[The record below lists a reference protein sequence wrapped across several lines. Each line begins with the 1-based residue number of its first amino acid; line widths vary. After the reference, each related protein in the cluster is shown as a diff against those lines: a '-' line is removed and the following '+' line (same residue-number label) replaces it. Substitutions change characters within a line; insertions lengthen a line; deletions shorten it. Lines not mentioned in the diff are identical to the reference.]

1 MPCASACV
9 QAGPVLHFLTQPSL
23 IKAAHAHFTD
33 GEMQAQQGKWLVKGT
48 QRGRAPGLTPGL
60 NGCKVRAAFF
70 LSCPLRLELD
80 PDLASAWRA
89 VRGGQ

>member
-1 MPCASACV
+1 MPCARACA

-23 IKAAHAHFTD
+23 VKAAHAHFTG

-60 NGCKVRAAFF
+60 SGCKVRAAFF